1 MVSRHPALAVRQTV
15 PGIDRGLPRKKLSG
29 VGHGLATR
37 SRPCRRRGSGGGLDL
52 HFDCNI
58 ATISGRLG
66 EGRELDIEAKLCE
79 LGDEA
84 FGSHFL
90 RAAIEMIG
98 TEILELGA
106 VLEHVVDGREQ

>member
-1 MVSRHPALAVRQTV
+1 MALSLQRRKRSGSSEETEQARTSPRAPGRAADAVQV
-15 PGIDRGLPRKKLSG
+15 EE
-29 VGHGLATR
+29 
-37 SRPCRRRGSGGGLDL
+37 LDL
-52 HFDCNI
+52 RFDCNI

-66 EGRELDIEAKLCE
+66 EGRELGIETKLCE

-84 FGSHFL
+84 LGSHFL
-90 RAAIEMIG
+90 GAAIEMIG